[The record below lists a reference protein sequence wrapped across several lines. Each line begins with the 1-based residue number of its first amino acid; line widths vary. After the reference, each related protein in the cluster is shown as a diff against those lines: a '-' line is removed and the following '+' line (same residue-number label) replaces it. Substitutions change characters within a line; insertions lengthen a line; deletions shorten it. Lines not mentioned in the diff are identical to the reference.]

1 MGGVSVVEL
10 ALVSS
15 SRSGRGAVPPPPA
28 AAAAATAELA
38 VTAEAAM
45 AAAVVLNDLTRSLA
59 SSGGSGLPLCSARL
73 ACLNRSRVSS
83 VGKRSRPRFRESAS
97 LASVV

>member
-1 MGGVSVVEL
+1 M
-10 ALVSS
+10 VSS
-15 SRSGRGAVPPPPA
+15 SRSGRCRRSPGDVA
-28 AAAAATAELA
+28 AAAAVAAAAGRTA
-38 VTAEAAM
+38 AEAAM

-59 SSGGSGLPLCSARL
+59 SSAGSGLPLWRARL